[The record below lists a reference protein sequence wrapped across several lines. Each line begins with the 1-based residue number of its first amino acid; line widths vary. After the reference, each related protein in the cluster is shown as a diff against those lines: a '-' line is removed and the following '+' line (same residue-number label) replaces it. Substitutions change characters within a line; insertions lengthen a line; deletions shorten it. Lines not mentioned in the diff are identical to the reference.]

1 MVKYLNDLAFLLSTA
16 YFAKMQRSTKK
27 SRLAFLSRNIIPE
40 YDQKLVW
47 AINRKAKRRTVAST
61 VNEIPFAVIPKTPI
75 YNVRRSNT
83 KI

>member
-1 MVKYLNDLAFLLSTA
+1 MAKYLNDVAFLLSTA
-16 YFAKMQRSTKK
+16 YFAKMQSMKK
-27 SRLAFLSRNIIPE
+27 PRLAFRSRNIIPE

-47 AINRKAKRRTVAST
+47 TINRKAKRRTVASP